1 MIKWLLA
8 VVDFMQYFIQ
18 KLIGLDYWLKPGG
31 KTMQGATDND
41 LLFQFLYND
50 TVQDVFRAMV
60 GVFIILLVIFVIFSI
75 VRSEWKYATGDGKS
89 GNSKIQIFRDSF
101 KAFLLVL
108 VFPLVLTLGII
119 SSNAILA
126 SLVGALNLNMSSTFG
141 GTLFSI
147 AAEQGNKYRMYANSG
162 EKAPVSQQVTFYV
175 DNQLKKVVLFS
186 NGTTHADTDKCEY
199 ISDYGEYLERIYG
212 KTESGTARCT
222 KHTVDTTFDV
232 VVPDETGNFSG
243 YCVGL
248 QVDGSTK
255 FFLVKCTYAEK
266 EGMYYYLNNVLG
278 GKVLSKNTKT
288 NANKG
293 LTGDTVNSLWKDLKG
308 NMESFGTQSFI
319 SGLNLNGFGN
329 GAVITAAYN
338 TWGSA
343 SVYMETTEFDMAQSF
358 QMVYSDILSKM
369 GISGTSNAK
378 LSFNSDE
385 TSPYFDNGQFGFV
398 AKQAEYRVMAD
409 VIDFISNNTADLY
422 IVDATSSSIKW
433 EHGSYFPESRWITGN
448 TLSDGENAG
457 KKGVNLVTVA
467 NGYNATPAQSTV
479 LNDKKEEVLPFVV
492 AYSDL
497 GNDVDMG
504 NQLYMA
510 HYNTSS
516 ELEGAVYLM
525 CWKIIEDGQT
535 KYVPLVN
542 GKSWF
547 DEDRQITMK
556 FKSEFL
562 ANNYRGVIVAK
573 GFLEGTGHGR
583 PTYINSGLSY
593 ANSSGSL
600 LGSLGSAIENYV
612 QNIKLDA
619 PHYYKL
625 EKNSQIYQYA
635 ENLIALNT
643 GLLKDPEDNSIDG
656 AAIPY
661 SVTSMAIEGVSGS
674 LYNSVTPDT
683 NEVAYYFVN
692 DSGQEITMTDNS
704 VENLTINIRNNLNNT
719 STTATYAGVKFEKD
733 DGTAFDDDDKFLF
746 VTSAGGYFVV
756 GANIGKDSKIYIHE
770 LTGVDDTG
778 TISASTGASSLGEA
792 KSRTLDVKDGP
803 STAEFKTVSF
813 TVDLVAYYVANDGTK
828 IKAAVTPNVSLDLF
842 EITNSKLGSNE
853 DKSVFRTV
861 DMQYIEIKDG
871 DDMLFSQSMYMN
883 LSFYTNKN
891 TMFSY
896 SSAGLKIAK
905 PIEIELN
912 ASNVVTNSANVQSTI
927 FFDINYYSYL
937 SGYISDENKIVKFD
951 IYSSS
956 NNINDLIKDVTNP
969 IDKSTFGVNA
979 ANFSWGK
986 DEISYDLYDGD
997 RYVATIYKPETDAD
1011 ITNIENLP
1019 TVTTTLLYDY
1029 KSYENIQT
1037 RNTHTN
1043 RSNFLTYSKNL
1054 KKQVIV
1060 GFYRDELAPSSF
1072 GKFAFD
1078 FNIPFPDLWNMRFK
1092 LASNL
1097 FDINKD
1103 IRVNKVFISD
1113 SLAFDYFFDVDSVN
1127 YITLAT
1133 FYDPAKVSSP
1143 ISVGFWIMI
1152 IAGALIIKILGTALW
1167 GVIKRF
1173 YEITLYY
1180 IAMPAVASTIVL
1192 DSGTRFK
1199 SSIQDPLISKVLS
1212 TYGVILGINAFF
1224 VLLAPVRS
1232 MSNIFTA
1239 ADIATSGSYFLKAL
1253 SNLPLFGSDELTAKM
1268 LNSYTYILFLLVA
1281 FTMID
1286 ELPKVITQIMGTKGA
1301 DNILDSGE
1309 KTKKNVQK
1317 TMKEAGQVAS
1327 GKALLDAKDQALQ
1340 TAGGMIPGA
1349 AFVTAALD
1357 AKKQRDLKKQQKQK
1371 AGGGGGGQKRDGED
1385 EETTSSES
1393 DGSDEY
1399 IDDESSDR
1407 LDTEEGG
1414 LEDAITG
1421 EGGPLGEEGLGG
1433 LMEGEGGDM
1442 LGAMAGEMGGDPVA
1456 ALMAGGGDE
1465 LLSEGASALADGGL
1479 DALADGGMDALGDL
1493 AGDGMGDLLGEGA
1506 GELLGETGEIGSAIA
1521 VGLDVVGEVGGAVA
1535 EGVGDVVSNV
1545 ADGVTDAV
1553 SSVAEGVGDAVSNVA
1568 DGMADAVGSA
1578 ADTLGDSSGA
1588 LGGIDDAFDA
1598 DKVAKYDEINDA
1610 ISKERSN
1617 IMVDKW
1623 LQNESMLGNDANL
1636 LAQARKD
1643 LADTNPMNWGAG
1655 FLGRKGLTSN
1665 SSDAEILSALGEGNA
1680 RSQYTEQAARR
1691 LASAELQAINP
1702 QLEAKRQAMM
1712 AEAGVSDDMPMKAV
1726 DKDFVNDLSAIEG
1739 MEKQAS
1745 DVGGYRDLHRNRN
1758 YEELGLATEYGT
1770 AQEGKQED
1778 YDKARYLDARER
1790 VAKYDH
1796 DAAEQQHN
1804 ERTARIAEL
1813 EEKGFEGRSAEENRE
1828 LYELQMKETSYGWD
1842 EKAYQNDLSEVKN
1855 FERRY
1860 NGGQAVT
1867 TAGTTERKEITE
1879 QDRINA
1885 IRDDINDQ
1893 SGMAFI
1899 AAQYGIGAE
1908 SSDEEITDFLHNHPD
1923 AFGRSNADRLDKRL
1937 SGRMNMGTNVVAANG
1952 GTVDTMV
1959 STENVTTDA
1968 GEGVVDTAK
1977 IDENNATIDA
1987 NNATIEQN
1995 NGAIA
2000 ANDNQIS
2007 ENNATI
2013 EANNNQIAENN
2024 ATIDANNSKIEENNG
2039 TIDANNSK
2047 IKENES
2053 TINANNSEIEAND
2066 AKIKSNDDEIAKRE
2080 AEIAKLEADNQKRE
2094 EDNAK
2099 READNATLS
2108 SENEGL
2114 EANGG
2119 KIDANNSKIDA
2130 NNSKIDANNSEIEA
2144 KKAEIEKLKQD
2155 SASRESDNAQR
2166 QADNAQREADN
2177 ATLEGDNAKLEADN
2191 AQIAQDTAKL
2201 EENNKEIAD
2210 NNAII
2215 ELNNKEI
2222 TAKEEEI
2229 AGVGELAFESSDKI
2243 DQLVAS
2249 GELDSSK
2256 VVKKDWSAGK
2266 KVSAVTDAETAMS
2279 FGVMDANNVTEA
2291 KGTMDSAKDEI
2302 VRLKNDNVAR
2312 EDKNQK
2318 LEAEN
2323 VTLEGGQAKLE
2334 ANNAQI
2340 AANNNT
2346 IEANNDT
2353 IAANNSAID
2362 ANNAQINA
2370 NNSDI
2375 TARGTEITGLESD
2388 NAQRESENATLA
2400 SENSK
2405 IEGDLAK
2412 LEANNAQ
2419 IAANNSAIEA
2429 NNAQIETNNG
2439 TISAS
2444 SSEIDKFKAEN
2455 VTIAE
2460 DSARRASE
2468 NEGLANENATI
2479 TATTTRVNQ
2488 ENNDLTEQN
2497 GTLESDSLTRRS
2509 ANDTLANENATLLGD
2524 NDKRENQN
2532 ATLAGE
2538 NAALE
2543 KENAEIAASREG
2555 EGSTTTTITH
2565 REHKL
2570 SGVKPEVIGKQTVP
2584 NTTAGAVSNSPTF
2597 NVNNGWGDATANESG
2612 FGLANDA
2619 RVQAIM
2625 QSAAESNKKWNG
2637 HFEMAGSGVIKE
2649 DIFGKALES
2658 QNTNENW
2665 WNDAEY
2671 GAYLKNLDNVVNY
2684 DAEGARA
2691 HEEMARN
2698 RVQSIEQDIA
2708 QNGDP
2713 TGYKAQSLQFAQQ
2726 DLRHYEASE
2735 FSYQHALGKMFEYEA
2750 SVGGQF
2756 SDITKSTGLNYSD
2769 DGSGIKADASDLA
2782 EGYVSAQ
2789 ELLDNKDFG
2798 KTQDYLHN
2806 SRHDLFESTRS
2817 IHGLVASGAI
2827 GADQVKRVQT
2837 NTGAFAFA
2845 VDDNAV
2851 DKDGVKLAE
2860 KYKDRGVMSLSQA
2873 KTSVAILNDVD
2884 TAYKN
2889 AENMPSYVLQDQK
2902 SGVAIGLRELK
2913 NGGMPTDYKPAE
2925 KPATTP
2931 ASTKPSTSTTQT
2943 QATNTPATPTTGE
2956 VTTATSTPY
2965 VRETAGSS
2973 TSASAA
2979 RWNSMAGANGQ
2990 KFEVNGRDADVAKR
3004 SYNADAVNSTSRADR
3019 FVAFANV
3026 IRNQSATN
3034 VGRAVGLKAIDAQLG
3049 GIQNAQLSEQTK
3061 EALIVSSFNAVR
3073 RKAYEAADAETRKEM
3088 LKDYDVAGAVDDKG
3102 NLSFAVSKGGVHTGL
3117 ASIDATNK
3125 AFEEIMTSDQ
3135 VSAQAINQAIS
3146 STGNQKRIATVLS
3159 LNAALGVDY
3168 SKVASGDIT
3177 SLQDENI
3184 VSMVSSNKKYDGVV
3198 AEAMLAHIVG
3208 NKDKNPKQFEQF
3220 KRDFGIFDEEQLKD
3234 PATHERVV
3242 DQISRLRRA
3251 DGANMINTMDAKEF
3265 APELA
3270 STMRSQAQAGKLTIT
3285 AWDMASKETQ
3295 QDQTENVQ
3303 AIRAGVIRED
3313 LAAAEKRMSI
3323 KAVQGNE
3330 ANAMINALA
3339 STEVDN
3345 KSYLVGKMV
3354 GALSETDAKKLE
3366 GLDDNDKLAAM
3377 AKLDSGAQN
3386 AALGALQA
3394 NMDSEAYSSMLHA
3407 TASKGV
3413 LGISAEDRA
3422 KLQAQT
3428 AKLGI
3433 DANKLSYFDVQQ
3445 RLSGGT
3451 TKSIAS
3457 AVEKEAASERDAS
3470 KLVASQGHLVSQEQI
3485 KNELAENPANQATA
3499 SAFANAYAGKINLV
3513 GADEEADIRRKEAI
3527 KVVKGKVAGIDD
3539 NSSMDDINAAIDG
3552 NVLLQGQVYM
3562 AGNNAV
3568 DLLNKQRLAS
3578 GMAIKNDMY
3587 AEYIMTQDKGLYN
3600 KARKQFRQENHGKE
3614 LDEVDSMTRNSYLA
3628 NNFRAGINSEDL
3640 TLLDGAV
3647 NKKMKDIN
3655 VTTETDVDKLDR
3667 QIMKNM
3673 SADQFGEL
3681 YAEAKRENY
3690 GDDIAGI
3697 NSVKANI
3704 LQKNAKDLTPA
3715 VNTASMGTQ
3724 EKAQY
3729 DFTRNL
3735 LQQMTRGGNNSELLV
3750 NAYNNT
3756 NLFNK
3761 GQIDKEIDER
3771 FKQLLAKAGK
3781 KAEDNP
3787 AEQAKLKAQATIETL
3802 NTHEDYKET
3811 LITYAAADVTRT
3823 MDDNTKNAKYAEI
3836 AKSSKSLDSMVV
3848 KQLEKDGGNK
3858 DNIEDYKAA
3867 MNKLLNSNE
3876 QFKNSMYGK
3885 LTASLNPNNTNISE
3899 NERNALFDLNAY
3911 SGGKSDKTAIKNLD
3925 EWLSTYAGSGG
3936 KETGNVLLSSRKKL
3950 PVRSAAY
3957 DNWNGFIDKKI
3968 ADIKGKKG
3976 AYANMSADQ
3985 RKAEVAKFE
3994 KQYIGRGDTD
4004 SMNDEELE
4012 SYLAQQNKNKEMAFK
4027 VGDFTKLYKKG
4038 EKVGKVKSAN
4048 VLNVMTK
4055 NGLDAHSGFD
4065 VLTGKKQKDEK
4076 GIYAGL
4082 QKKHMNDYQTAENNL
4097 TKFKATAAMRTS
4109 ATMLNQQSFEA
4120 TAKNYGVNAVIVDKK
4135 AKAQMTKK
4143 YGKKVDYANLTTEQK
4158 ADFAKF
4164 RESSMQASLVRKKQV
4179 AAKKV
4184 ANDSKDESYSVSHG
4198 IRETEV
4204 RLRAKK
4210 FNEQESIVSK
4220 TGKKARVGE
4229 AKTTKLQQN
4238 YGQAQNDFNAV
4249 AEFNRQFKGTARE
4262 YKAQFKAMFGENSAQ
4277 SKALDK
4283 IYSQKGLNANL
4294 DKKSASIQMR
4304 EVMKHF
4310 EAELNK
4316 AEKRMKNNSHFIPAN
4331 LKPYV
4336 GETLRSA
4343 AGKRERDLQRNT
4355 LEDYSDAMKHMSSSK
4370 QNKKSFDDAFAGLST
4385 AMRSKIFA
4393 GMSEKGKQDFH
4404 KMDDGKKYEFVQ
4416 KKLETGHKKVENVVR
4431 KNNFFGYDSDTYTK
4445 LNGVSVKRTKE
4456 SRETKELIKKLPE
4469 GEAIKYKQYN
4479 SEQDRISKKINKEGE
4494 KYTSMQTE
4502 YETASPQRRVVL
4514 KKKMGDSIKILKQYD
4529 EELQVVT
4536 KKKKEI
4542 IEKVS
4547 QSVHAGDVR
4556 KGLGLARGNGQNV
4569 LKDYNVMHRPGPG
4582 RPLEPVREGSPQA
4595 RAINLAA
4602 SRFILKY
4609 RTQIQNMC
4617 KTDLYKDVQTIDR
4630 YTKQKLDKL
4639 SNDFG
4644 KVISDNRQL
4653 RNYLTNEL
4661 NKLREENKRD
4671 KLMLQQQL
4679 TNDIARL
4686 DAAEKQ
4692 LKSDLVKTGVQI
4704 SGISKKVTAQSKIK
4718 PKK

>member
-1 MIKWLLA
+1 MSFGRVLTFIQSLFAAQTIEPEIVECSGFGLYSIGQLGAWIWNFICEGLYFMIRWLLA

-89 GNSKIQIFRDSF
+89 GNSKVQIFRDSF

-398 AKQAEYRVMAD
+398 GKQAEYRVMAD

-479 LNDKKEEVLPFVV
+479 LNDKREEVLPFVV

-770 LTGVDDTG
+770 LTGVDDDG

-937 SGYISDENKIVKFD
+937 SGYISDENKIVKYD

-956 NNINDLIKDVTNP
+956 NNIDDLIKEVTNP

-1043 RSNFLTYSKNL
+1043 RSNFLTYSKTL

-1199 SSIQDPLISKVLS
+1199 SSIQDPLIGKVLS

-1286 ELPKVITQIMGTKGA
+1286 ELPKVITQIMGTKGDVHA
-1301 DNILDSGE
+1301 SGE
-1309 KTKKNVQK
+1309 QTKNDVKK
-1317 TMKEAGQVAS
+1317 TMKEAGEVAS

-1340 TAGGMIPGA
+1340 TVGGMLPGA
-1349 AFVTAALD
+1349 AFVTAAID
-1357 AKKQRDLKKQQKQK
+1357 AKKQRELKKQQMQQQQQQRNS
-1371 AGGGGGGQKRDGED
+1371 GGPNRDGDYEQTINPEND
-1385 EETTSSES
+1385 
-1393 DGSDEY
+1393 DSDEDS
-1399 IDDESSDR
+1399 DDEGADR

-1568 DGMADAVGSA
+1568 DGMADAA
-1578 ADTLGDSSGA
+1578 ADMAEGVGEELEEEDNRTYKERASDALDESIEMSESILSGSQEENARIESELTEGNKVIENMLKNGDIDESQVEYHDLNGQKIASLKRGDVNGTTLVGKDGYLTQAGQNLVEKNKAELGLGRPGVISRFDMDSERVLEAVQLHKHNENTIARQTDFLAATQGLQDEMKNAKTDADVNAVLDKHDIAASESQKDRYQQEINAGDEFVRTAVEKGFVAEDQVDYMNFNGQQVASFKQNAVDVNGNALFTDNGKWTTQAFRDMAGEVSKDTA
-1588 LGGIDDAFDA
+1588 LGAENRIGYHASSERDFTTAGMADNINRYNDAQRRI
-1598 DKVAKYDEINDA
+1598 DEINGVEGGVLSTGA
-1610 ISKERSN
+1610 EGVPAAAPGTPEPGN
-1617 IMVDKW
+1617 G
-1623 LQNESMLGNDANL
+1623 LAAGNTQNADNAN
-1636 LAQARKD
+1636 A
-1643 LADTNPMNWGAG
+1643 
-1655 FLGRKGLTSN
+1655 
-1665 SSDAEILSALGEGNA
+1665 AENA
-1680 RSQYTEQAARR
+1680 ENAAATQNAETEQAD
-1691 LASAELQAINP
+1691 Q
-1702 QLEAKRQAMM
+1702 
-1712 AEAGVSDDMPMKAV
+1712 
-1726 DKDFVNDLSAIEG
+1726 
-1739 MEKQAS
+1739 
-1745 DVGGYRDLHRNRN
+1745 
-1758 YEELGLATEYGT
+1758 T
-1770 AQEGKQED
+1770 
-1778 YDKARYLDARER
+1778 
-1790 VAKYDH
+1790 
-1796 DAAEQQHN
+1796 
-1804 ERTARIAEL
+1804 IAE
-1813 EEKGFEGRSAEENRE
+1813 N
-1828 LYELQMKETSYGWD
+1828 
-1842 EKAYQNDLSEVKN
+1842 N
-1855 FERRY
+1855 
-1860 NGGQAVT
+1860 
-1867 TAGTTERKEITE
+1867 
-1879 QDRINA
+1879 
-1885 IRDDINDQ
+1885 
-1893 SGMAFI
+1893 
-1899 AAQYGIGAE
+1899 
-1908 SSDEEITDFLHNHPD
+1908 
-1923 AFGRSNADRLDKRL
+1923 
-1937 SGRMNMGTNVVAANG
+1937 
-1952 GTVDTMV
+1952 
-1959 STENVTTDA
+1959 
-1968 GEGVVDTAK
+1968 AK
-1977 IDENNATIDA
+1977 IDANNAVIDQNNSTIDA
-1987 NNATIEQN
+1987 NNAKIDENKSTI
-1995 NGAIA
+1995 
-2000 ANDNQIS
+2000 DS
-2007 ENNATI
+2007 NNA
-2013 EANNNQIAENN
+2013 
-2024 ATIDANNSKIEENNG
+2024 KIEENNG
-2039 TIDANNSK
+2039 TIEANEDK
-2047 IKENES
+2047 MKENNA
-2053 TINANNSEIEAND
+2053 TIAEND
-2066 AKIKSNDDEIAKRE
+2066 KEIAKNE
-2080 AEIAKLEADNQKRE
+2080 KEIDSNNGKISKKQDEIAKLEEANAGLDPEKDAAKIEANQAKIDAKKTEIGDLESENQAFAEDTAQRSQQNSTLEGENTQLGEQNTSLEGENTQLGEQNTSLEGENVQIEEQNAELQKDNEARLAENKQYE
-2094 EDNAK
+2094 EENLKVLASASDTTA
-2099 READNATLS
+2099 EADNSAA
-2108 SENEGL
+2108 
-2114 EANGG
+2114 EAN
-2119 KIDANNSKIDA
+2119 
-2130 NNSKIDANNSEIEA
+2130 
-2144 KKAEIEKLKQD
+2144 
-2155 SASRESDNAQR
+2155 NA
-2166 QADNAQREADN
+2166 A
-2177 ATLEGDNAKLEADN
+2177 
-2191 AQIAQDTAKL
+2191 IA
-2201 EENNKEIAD
+2201 ENN
-2210 NNAII
+2210 
-2215 ELNNKEI
+2215 ELIK
-2222 TAKEEEI
+2222 AGEEEI
-2229 AGVGELAFESSDKI
+2229 AEKGKEVFESSDKI
-2243 DQLVAS
+2243 DQLVES
-2249 GELDSSK
+2249 GELDASK
-2256 VVKKDWSAGK
+2256 VVQEDWSGGK
-2266 KVSAVTDAETAMS
+2266 SVNAVSDAAEAEKLGVMSAADVKDAKETVEARKEDITELKAENTALETANEEAVADPNAELSEGDKELLGTVDSKESNIDYLNQEMEKTGKTLDRFKSDNSRVETQVTNGNKIVETMLQSGEVDESQIEYHTFNGQQIASLKNGAVNKNGVRLIDDEGVMTDAGLDSYKASKELAGLTGAGSGGTISSTRVSKQMQEYAVDQAIIDREETYMKSLEESKSAMAGAS
-2279 FGVMDANNVTEA
+2279 NAIEVQEVANNVKIADNEA
-2291 KGTMDSAKDEI
+2291 YRTAQVNMANAGDRF
-2302 VRLKNDNVAR
+2302 VR
-2312 EDKNQK
+2312 
-2318 LEAEN
+2318 
-2323 VTLEGGQAKLE
+2323 
-2334 ANNAQI
+2334 
-2340 AANNNT
+2340 
-2346 IEANNDT
+2346 
-2353 IAANNSAID
+2353 
-2362 ANNAQINA
+2362 
-2370 NNSDI
+2370 
-2375 TARGTEITGLESD
+2375 
-2388 NAQRESENATLA
+2388 
-2400 SENSK
+2400 
-2405 IEGDLAK
+2405 
-2412 LEANNAQ
+2412 
-2419 IAANNSAIEA
+2419 
-2429 NNAQIETNNG
+2429 
-2439 TISAS
+2439 
-2444 SSEIDKFKAEN
+2444 
-2455 VTIAE
+2455 
-2460 DSARRASE
+2460 
-2468 NEGLANENATI
+2468 
-2479 TATTTRVNQ
+2479 
-2488 ENNDLTEQN
+2488 
-2497 GTLESDSLTRRS
+2497 
-2509 ANDTLANENATLLGD
+2509 
-2524 NDKRENQN
+2524 
-2532 ATLAGE
+2532 
-2538 NAALE
+2538 AALE
-2543 KENAEIAASREG
+2543 QGGIDESQVAYVDFNGQKIATLKEGAVDKEGNRLINQDGSYNDNFDEFGKKYSTDTASFAGFMSKAILEKRIESYNQRGAENDQLKENNA
-2555 EGSTTTTITH
+2555 
-2565 REHKL
+2565 
-2570 SGVKPEVIGKQTVP
+2570 
-2584 NTTAGAVSNSPTF
+2584 
-2597 NVNNGWGDATANESG
+2597 
-2612 FGLANDA
+2612 GLARLKSNNNAVAETSA
-2619 RVQAIM
+2619 RL
-2625 QSAAESNKKWNG
+2625 SE
-2637 HFEMAGSGVIKE
+2637 EKE
-2649 DIFGKALES
+2649 K
-2658 QNTNENW
+2658 NTE
-2665 WNDAEY
+2665 
-2671 GAYLKNLDNVVNY
+2671 GLKLPPL
-2684 DAEGARA
+2684 
-2691 HEEMARN
+2691 
-2698 RVQSIEQDIA
+2698 
-2708 QNGDP
+2708 P
-2713 TGYKAQSLQFAQQ
+2713 TTS
-2726 DLRHYEASE
+2726 
-2735 FSYQHALGKMFEYEA
+2735 SY
-2750 SVGGQF
+2750 
-2756 SDITKSTGLNYSD
+2756 TKV
-2769 DGSGIKADASDLA
+2769 
-2782 EGYVSAQ
+2782 E
-2789 ELLDNKDFG
+2789 
-2798 KTQDYLHN
+2798 
-2806 SRHDLFESTRS
+2806 
-2817 IHGLVASGAI
+2817 GAI
-2827 GADQVKRVQT
+2827 GP
-2837 NTGAFAFA
+2837 
-2845 VDDNAV
+2845 
-2851 DKDGVKLAE
+2851 KLAVS
-2860 KYKDRGVMSLSQA
+2860 RGSSSTGGRVVS
-2873 KTSVAILNDVD
+2873 TG
-2884 TAYKN
+2884 TA
-2889 AENMPSYVLQDQK
+2889 V
-2902 SGVAIGLRELK
+2902 
-2913 NGGMPTDYKPAE
+2913 
-2925 KPATTP
+2925 TP
-2931 ASTKPSTSTTQT
+2931 A
-2943 QATNTPATPTTGE
+2943 AT
-2956 VTTATSTPY
+2956 VTDGKGVSLVEAS
-2965 VRETAGSS
+2965 TAGSS

-3004 SYNADAVNSTSRADR
+3004 SYNADAVNATSRADR

-3102 NLSFAVSKGGVHTGL
+3102 NLSFAVSKGGVHAGL

-3366 GLDDNDKLAAM
+3366 GLDDNAKLAAM

-4120 TAKNYGVNAVIVDKK
+4120 TAKNYGVNAASVDKQ
-4135 AKAQMTKK
+4135 AKSEMTKK
-4143 YGKKVDYANLTTEQK
+4143 YGKKVDYANLTTDQQS
-4158 ADFAKF
+4158 DFAKF
-4164 RESSMQASLVRKKQV
+4164 REQAMQAKLVKKKQV

-4210 FNEQESIVSK
+4210 FNEQESVVSK

-4404 KMDDGKKYEFVQ
+4404 KMDDSKKYEFVQ

-4431 KNNFFGYDSDTYTK
+4431 KNNFFGYDNDTYTK
-4445 LNGVSVKRTKE
+4445 LNGVSIKRTKE

-4661 NKLREENKRD
+4661 NKFREENKRD
-4671 KLMLQQQL
+4671 KLILQQQL

-4692 LKSDLVKTGVQI
+4692 LKSDLVKAGVQI